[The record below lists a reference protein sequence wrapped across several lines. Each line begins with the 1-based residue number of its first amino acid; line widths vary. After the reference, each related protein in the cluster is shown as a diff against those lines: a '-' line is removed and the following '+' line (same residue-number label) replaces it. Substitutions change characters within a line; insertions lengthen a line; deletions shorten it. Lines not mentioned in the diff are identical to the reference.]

1 MRTKIVI
8 ALWLVGCARPV
19 APGVHVAEPP
29 RVASAPPAPVPDP
42 APVAEVAPAPKT
54 CTYGARGTTT
64 QFEIVAPC
72 THVNDS
78 VASCARATLA
88 VRDSSGA
95 EIQRF
100 DLESACVVLAEDGK
114 LLEGSTALY
123 DAQSTIVPGDFDFDG
138 REDFAVQVGDD
149 GPYGG
154 PTFDVYLRDASG
166 KFVRSEP
173 FSQITRETLGM
184 FQVDASKKRL
194 VTMAKGGCCWH
205 QTEVL
210 AIERGAPKPVE
221 RFTEDATGD
230 DVVVETHEV
239 LVGKTWRRTVKRHK
253 QP

>member
-8 ALWLVGCARPV
+8 TLCLVGCARPV
-19 APGVHVAEPP
+19 APSVRVPAPP
-29 RVASAPPAPVPDP
+29 RVAIATPAPVPAP
-42 APVAEVAPAPKT
+42 APAPEPEPAPKT

-72 THVNDS
+72 TEVNDS
-78 VASCARATLA
+78 VASCAPAKLA

-95 EIQRF
+95 ELQRF
-100 DLESACVVLAEDGK
+100 DLESACVVLAENGK
-114 LLEGSTALY
+114 LLEGSTELY

-138 REDFAVQVGDD
+138 REDFAVQIGND

-194 VTMAKGGCCWH
+194 VTMSKSGCCWH

-210 AIERGAPKPVE
+210 AIEHGAPKPVE
-221 RFTEDATGD
+221 RFIEDATGD

-239 LVGKTWRRTVKRHK
+239 LVGKAWRRTVKRHK
-253 QP
+253 P